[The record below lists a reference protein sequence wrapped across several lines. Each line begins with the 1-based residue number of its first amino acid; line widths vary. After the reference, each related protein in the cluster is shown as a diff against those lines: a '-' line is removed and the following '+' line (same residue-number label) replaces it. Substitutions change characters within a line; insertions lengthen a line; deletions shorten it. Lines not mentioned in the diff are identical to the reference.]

1 MSIVEK
7 ISSLLGVGGRRSD
20 PVGTVCV
27 VDPSPLNWLYIT
39 YNTVEEL
46 VRTSP
51 DGSIVPAAMKSY
63 RWREGGRVLEV
74 GLRPGN
80 RFQDGEVLTAR
91 SVKRGFD
98 ESMRWAA
105 PHPPGT
111 HFNPL
116 PGTSCEVVGEYAV
129 RFRLPAPDGLML
141 GKLRAIH
148 VMSTRF
154 WDGIGFGYER
164 NGTGE
169 GHW

>member
-1 MSIVEK
+1 MSVVDRV
-7 ISSLLGVGGRRSD
+7 SFLRRGGGRRGE
-20 PVGTVCV
+20 PVGEVRV

-46 VRTSP
+46 VRMSP
-51 DGSIVPAAMKSY
+51 DGSIVPAAMKGY
-63 RWREGGRVLEV
+63 RWRDGGRVLEV
-74 GLRPGN
+74 KLRPGN
-80 RFQDGEVLTAR
+80 RFHDGEALTAR

-98 ESMRWAA
+98 ESIRWAA

-111 HFNPL
+111 HFTPL
-116 PGTSCEVVGEYAV
+116 PGTTCEVVGEYAV
-129 RFRLPAPDGLML
+129 RFKLPAPDGLML

-154 WDGIGFGYER
+154 WDEIGFGYER
-164 NGTGE
+164 NGSGE